1 MLRMMRH
8 QMLQSIKL
16 YNQLANHKLFNKTI
30 NFDLKRIKLVLKKL
44 NHPEKKL
51 KNVINF
57 LGSSGKFTTLHSIK
71 SFIEANNQTAT
82 AYISPSLKDIKERFW
97 MGERYL
103 THQEIKQSIK
113 LIEKVRV
120 PLTIFEVLTVIY
132 IMNASKQNVDYHLV
146 EAGALFAKDSTNV
159 FYFPLAQVV
168 VNINKQ
174 HLNFLDK
181 NKKTLD
187 EVIYQKVGFLS
198 NFTRIYVGKQETN
211 VLKKIKKNLIK
222 NRSEINYSN
231 TWKLIKKNKQYF
243 YQDNKNRIILN
254 SKNIHS
260 KGILDN
266 LCHAIKIA
274 LDLKISKRIIKKT
287 IPKIT
292 LEGRFHYL
300 NKGKI
305 KNRLHKNEKILL
317 DGAHAETDAKNL
329 SNYLK
334 SIKVPKYGIWAMMKN
349 KEPDL
354 FIKKFKNIFKKII
367 TIPIENEKGTMNTNK
382 LYQIALKNKLTAD
395 KANSFNEALKKI
407 SSKKKKLIVCFG
419 SLYNVGNIL
428 NKN

>member
-1 MLRMMRH
+1 MS
-8 QMLQSIKL
+8 QSISL
-16 YNQLANHKLFNKTI
+16 YKQLANHKLFNKTI
-30 NFDLKRIKLVLKKL
+30 NFDLTRIKLVLEKL
-44 NHPEKKL
+44 DHPEKKL

-57 LGSSGKFTTLHSIK
+57 LGSSGKFTTLYSIK
-71 SFIEANNQTAT
+71 NFIEANNQTAT

-103 THQEIKQSIK
+103 THQEIKKSIQ
-113 LIEKVRV
+113 LIEKVKV

-159 FYFPLAQVV
+159 FDFPLAQVV

-181 NKKTLD
+181 NKKTID

-198 NFTRIYVGKQETN
+198 NFTHIYVGKQKPD
-211 VLKKIKKNLIK
+211 VLKKIKRNLRK
-222 NRSEINYSN
+222 NRSKINYPN
-231 TWKLIKKNKQYF
+231 TWKLVKKNRQYF
-243 YQDNKNRIILN
+243 YQDNENKIIIN
-254 SKNIHS
+254 SKNIFS
-260 KGILDN
+260 KGLLEN
-266 LCHAIKIA
+266 LCHSIKIA
-274 LDLKISKRIIKKT
+274 LNLKINKKVIEKT
-287 IPKIT
+287 IPKIKF
-292 LEGRFHYL
+292 EGRFQYL

-305 KNRLHKNEKILL
+305 KNKIHKNEKILL

-334 SIKVPKYGIWAMMKN
+334 GIKVPIYGIWAMMKN
-349 KEPDL
+349 KEPDI
-354 FIKKFKNIFKKII
+354 FIKQFKNLFKKII
-367 TIPIENEKGTMNTNK
+367 TIPIENEKGTMNANK
-382 LYQIALKNKLTAD
+382 LYQIALKNKFNAD
-395 KANSFNEALKKI
+395 KAFTFNEALEKI
-407 SSKKKKLIVCFG
+407 SSKEKKLIVCFG

>member
-1 MLRMMRH
+1 MS
-8 QMLQSIKL
+8 QSISL
-16 YNQLANHKLFNKTI
+16 YKQLANHKLFNKTI
-30 NFDLKRIKLVLKKL
+30 NFNLTRIKLVLKKL
-44 NHPEKKL
+44 NNPEKKL

-57 LGSSGKFTTLHSIK
+57 LGSSGKFTTLNSIK

-103 THQEIKQSIK
+103 THQEIKRSIK
-113 LIEKVRV
+113 LIEKIKV

-159 FYFPLAQVV
+159 FDFPLAQVV

-198 NFTRIYVGKQETN
+198 NFTHIYVGRQKPN
-211 VLKKIKKNLIK
+211 VLKKIKRNLKK
-222 NRSEINYSN
+222 NRSKINYSN
-231 TWKLIKKNKQYF
+231 TWKLVKQNKKYF
-243 YQDNKNRIILN
+243 YQDDKNKIILN

-260 KGILDN
+260 KGLLEN

-274 LDLKISKRIIKKT
+274 LDLKINKKVIEKT
-287 IPKIT
+287 IPKIIF
-292 LEGRFHYL
+292 EGRFQYL
-300 NKGKI
+300 RSGKI
-305 KNRLHKNEKILL
+305 KNKLNENEKIMI
-317 DGAHAETDAKNL
+317 DGAHAEADAKNL
-329 SNYLK
+329 SDYLK
-334 SIKVPKYGIWAMMKN
+334 SIKIPRYGIWAMMKN

-354 FIKKFKNIFKKII
+354 FIKQFKNIFKRII
-367 TIPIENEKGTMNTNK
+367 TIPIENEKGTLNNNK
-382 LYQIALKNKLTAD
+382 LYQIALKNNIAVN
-395 KANSFNEALKKI
+395 KANNFNEALKKI
-407 SSKKKKLIVCFG
+407 SSKEKKLIVCFG
-419 SLYNVGNIL
+419 SLYNAGNIL

>member
-1 MLRMMRH
+1 MS
-8 QMLQSIKL
+8 QSISL
-16 YNQLANHKLFNKTI
+16 YKQLANHKLFNKTI
-30 NFDLKRIKLVLKKL
+30 NFNLTRIKLVLKKL

-57 LGSSGKFTTLHSIK
+57 LGSSGKFTTLNSIK

-103 THQEIKQSIK
+103 THQEIKRSIK
-113 LIEKVRV
+113 LIEEIKV

-159 FYFPLAQVV
+159 FDFPLAQVV

-198 NFTRIYVGKQETN
+198 NFTHIYVGRQKPN
-211 VLKKIKKNLIK
+211 VLKKIKRNLKK
-222 NRSEINYSN
+222 NRSKINYSN
-231 TWKLIKKNKQYF
+231 TWKLVKQNKKYF
-243 YQDNKNRIILN
+243 YQDDKNKIILN

-260 KGILDN
+260 KGLLEN

-274 LDLKISKRIIKKT
+274 LDLKINKKVIEKT
-287 IPKIT
+287 IPKIIF
-292 LEGRFHYL
+292 EGRFQYL
-300 NKGKI
+300 SSGKI
-305 KNRLHKNEKILL
+305 KNKLNENEKIMI
-317 DGAHAETDAKNL
+317 DGAHAEADAKNL
-329 SNYLK
+329 SDYLK
-334 SIKVPKYGIWAMMKN
+334 SIKIPRYGIWAMMKN

-354 FIKKFKNIFKKII
+354 FIKQFKNIFKKII
-367 TIPIENEKGTMNTNK
+367 TIPIENEKGALNNNK
-382 LYQIALKNKLTAD
+382 LYQIALKNNITVN
-395 KANSFNEALKKI
+395 KANNFNEALKKI
-407 SSKKKKLIVCFG
+407 SSKEKKLIVCFG
-419 SLYNVGNIL
+419 SLYNAGNIL